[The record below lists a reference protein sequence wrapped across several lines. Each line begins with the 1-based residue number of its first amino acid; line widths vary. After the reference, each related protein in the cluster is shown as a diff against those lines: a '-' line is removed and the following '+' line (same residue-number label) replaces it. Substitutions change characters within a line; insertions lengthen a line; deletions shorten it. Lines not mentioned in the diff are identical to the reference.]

1 MHLRDSFIPKYS
13 ELIYNGYWFS
23 PEREML
29 QASILQTQKNVTG
42 EVRIKLFKGAVHISG
57 RRSPNSLYNPELVSF
72 DESGGYDQSDA
83 TGFIKLNAL
92 RLRVLASV
100 KSLIQKK

>member
-1 MHLRDSFIPKYS
+1 MTKSKLKTLIKYS

-29 QASILQTQKNVTG
+29 QASIDQSQINVTG
-42 EVRIKLFKGAVHISG
+42 EVKLKLFKGGVHVCG
-57 RRSPNSLYNPELVSF
+57 RRSPFSLYNTSLVSF
-72 DESGGYDQSDA
+72 DESGGYNQSDA

-92 RLRVLASV
+92 RLRVLA
-100 KSLIQKK
+100 LMKKN